1 MFSDEE
7 FERYLKELDDPD
19 LSEFEFFTESTGVKI
34 YRRYNKTSG
43 LYDYKTMGGIDVPA
57 ETCFAVYTDLQ
68 YRKTWDSYVKELY
81 EFKENDRNG
90 VYWRVAF
97 PFPLSNRDYVFVR
110 ETREYDRNGKHIY
123 VCLGRSAEF
132 PSKKEKSGVV
142 RVNDFLQSMIIT
154 SDGNG
159 TKAFMH
165 YYDNPRGMIPTWV
178 INWAAKSGIPGFL
191 DKMVIACKSYDN
203 YLASKKR

>member
-1 MFSDEE
+1 MFTDEE
-7 FERYLKELDDPD
+7 FKKYLKELDNPD
-19 LSEFEFFTESTGVKI
+19 LSEFEFFTESTGVKV

-43 LYDYKTMGGIDVPA
+43 LYDYKTMGGIDVPVD
-57 ETCFAVYTDLQ
+57 TCFAVYTDLE
-68 YRKTWDSYVKELY
+68 YRKKWDSYVKELY
-81 EFKENDRNG
+81 QFEEDGKKG

-97 PFPLSNRDYVFVR
+97 PFPLSNRDYAFVR
-110 ETREYDRNGKHIY
+110 ETREFDLNGKHIY

-132 PSKKEKSGVV
+132 TSKKEKSGVV
-142 RVNDFLQSMIIT
+142 RVNDFLQSMIFT

-165 YYDNPRGMIPTWV
+165 YYDNPRGMIPTWL

-191 DKMVIACKSYDN
+191 AKMVIACNSYDK
-203 YLASKKR
+203 YLASKK

>member
-43 LYDYKTMGGIDVPA
+43 LYDYKTMGGIDIPA

-81 EFKENDRNG
+81 EFKDDRNG

-110 ETREYDRNGKHIY
+110 ETREYDRNGRHIY

-154 SDGNG
+154 SDGKG

-191 DKMVIACKSYDN
+191 DKMMIACKSYDN
-203 YLASKKR
+203 YLALKKR